1 MSKGGTGEEPI
12 ESNDI
17 NNLNLVYG
25 FIKTSKE
32 EPKKF
37 NEKELNSYD
46 DYIKVKDVYTFHDFI
61 TSQKLESEKEE
72 LNKKLFDKCKLIKDL
87 NKDIKR
93 METER
98 LLCMIYESYQR
109 FKTQMTEDL
118 ELIGGMKIEAFFE
131 AVKRGEILSD
141 DRLIYWMINIDST
154 KGMQVK
160 TNREMI

>member
-1 MSKGGTGEEPI
+1 M
-12 ESNDI
+12 
-17 NNLNLVYG
+17 
-25 FIKTSKE
+25 
-32 EPKKF
+32 
-37 NEKELNSYD
+37 
-46 DYIKVKDVYTFHDFI
+46 
-61 TSQKLESEKEE
+61 ESEKEE
-72 LNKKLFDKCKLIKDL
+72 LNKKLIDKCKLIKDL